1 VLGTEIK
8 VMDEEGKEL
17 PDGEVGEKGAEKIYL
32 ESSDM
37 AVELYRSPGFEDMN
51 GYMKLNTI
59 K

>member
-1 VLGTEIK
+1 
-8 VMDEEGKEL
+8 MDEEGKEL

-37 AVELYRSPGFEDMN
+37 AVELYRSLGFEDMN

>member
-1 VLGTEIK
+1 
-8 VMDEEGKEL
+8 M
-17 PDGEVGEKGAEKIYL
+17 EKIYL

-37 AVELYRSPGFEDMN
+37 AVELYRFLGFEDMN